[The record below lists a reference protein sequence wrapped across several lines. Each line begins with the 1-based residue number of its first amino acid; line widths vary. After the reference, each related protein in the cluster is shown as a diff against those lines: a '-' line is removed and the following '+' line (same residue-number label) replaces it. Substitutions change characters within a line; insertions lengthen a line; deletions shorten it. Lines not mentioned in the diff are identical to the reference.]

1 MMSSA
6 SWCEKKKSKIF
17 KDNKI
22 VRALKANT
30 ICSLKIKYSSV
41 YLHEKS
47 CCHLLIIC
55 MKKSIAKDLDRL

>member
-30 ICSLKIKYSSV
+30 ICSLKNKIFKCLLTREIMLSLV
-41 YLHEKS
+41 DNLHEKKHRKRS
-47 CCHLLIIC
+47 
-55 MKKSIAKDLDRL
+55 

>member
-1 MMSSA
+1 MMSSV
-6 SWCEKKKSKIF
+6 SWCEKNKVKIF
-17 KDNKI
+17 KDKKI
-22 VRALKANT
+22 VRALKASA

>member
-1 MMSSA
+1 MSSV
-6 SWCEKKKSKIF
+6 SWCEKNKVKIF
-17 KDNKI
+17 KDKKI
-22 VRALKANT
+22 VRALKAST
-30 ICSLKIKYSSV
+30 IRSLKIKYSSV

>member
-1 MMSSA
+1 MSSV
-6 SWCEKKKSKIF
+6 SWCEKNKVTIF
-17 KDNKI
+17 KDKKI
-22 VRALKANT
+22 VRALKAST